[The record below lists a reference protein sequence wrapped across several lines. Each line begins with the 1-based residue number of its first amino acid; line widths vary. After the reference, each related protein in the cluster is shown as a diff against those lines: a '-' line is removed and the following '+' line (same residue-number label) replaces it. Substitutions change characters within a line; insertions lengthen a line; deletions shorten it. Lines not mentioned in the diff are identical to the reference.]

1 MTRGRALALM
11 VAAPVLWS
19 SAGVVT
25 RHIERTEP
33 IEQVF
38 WRSFFAFGFVSI
50 FLAVSG
56 KNPVK
61 AARAAGLPGLFSSA
75 MWAVM
80 FTAFVI
86 ALSLTTTAN
95 ALVVMSIAPLLTVV
109 CARIVLT
116 DPIPLRTWI
125 AALAAMAGIALMFS
139 TSMEKHA
146 AGMLVA
152 LVIPVASAL
161 NVVAL
166 RKHSAQVDLIP
177 AVMLGGALSALIALP
192 LALPFSASGR
202 DLALLAF
209 LGVFQLGLP
218 CMFLVM
224 ASRALYAPEIALI
237 GLLEVVLGPLWAWLG
252 AGETPAASTLIGGAL
267 VLSALAGN
275 ELAAFRMR
283 KGRTIIE
290 ADPLHASALGATRKE

>member
-1 MTRGRALALM
+1 AQGGMTRGAALALM

-25 RHIERTEP
+25 RHIERAEAL
-33 IEQVF
+33 EQVL
-38 WRSFFAFGFVSI
+38 WRSFFAFAFV
-50 FLAVSG
+50 FLFLVFTRGTPLKAV
-56 KNPVK
+56 
-61 AARAAGLPGLFSSA
+61 RAAGVPVLFSGA
-75 MWAVM
+75 LWAVM

-109 CARIVLT
+109 CARIVLS

-125 AALAAMAGIALMFS
+125 AALAAMAGIAFMFS
-139 TSMEKHA
+139 SSVEEHSM
-146 AGMLVA
+146 GMLVA
-152 LVIPVASAL
+152 LAIPVASAL

-166 RKHSAQVDLIP
+166 RKHSASVDLIP
-177 AVMLGGALSALIALP
+177 AVMLGGALSALAALP
-192 LALPFSASGR
+192 LALPISASGR

-252 AGETPAASTLIGGAL
+252 AGERPANATLLGGAL
-267 VLSALAGN
+267 VLAALTAN
-275 ELAAFRMR
+275 AAWASGPL
-283 KGRTIIE
+283 GRTT
-290 ADPLHASALGATRKE
+290 PS